1 MYNKESGGS
10 ERYKSWRTRPVA
22 RRGTGAHAPPQGDTF
37 SETKKKEKKETE
49 NERKKEKREKIDIKS
64 NFCS

>member
-22 RRGTGAHAPPQGDTF
+22 RRDTGAHAPPRGDTF
-37 SETKKKEKKETE
+37 SETKKKEKEGNGKWKKKGKKGE
-49 NERKKEKREKIDIKS
+49 NWHKI
-64 NFCS
+64 